1 MAVVRTPDARF
12 AGLPDWDFETRYTE
26 VDGGALGPLR
36 IAHAQAGPAD
46 GPVLL
51 LMHGEPSW
59 SYLYRKMI
67 PVLVAAGYRCLAPDL
82 VGFGR
87 SDKPTEQDDYSYAGH
102 VDWMLQWFRAQDL
115 SDVVLFCQD
124 WGGLIGLRLVTAMP
138 ERFAR
143 VCAANTS
150 LPTGE
155 GTVPPAFEAWRNFSQ
170 SVPDFDSG
178 FIVTG
183 GTVRGL
189 SDAER
194 AAYNAPY
201 PDDSFKA
208 GARRFPML
216 VPTSPEMDGAAE
228 NRAAWKVLEAFD
240 KPFLTLFGDSDFVT
254 RGAEKLLQARIPW
267 AAGQP
272 HRIIERAG
280 HFLQEDA
287 GAEIAGYLVEWLA

>member
-1 MAVVRTPDARF
+1 MAVVRTPDSRF
-12 AGLPDWDFETRYTE
+12 EGLQGWDFETRYTP
-26 VDGGALGPLR
+26 VDGGPLGPLR
-36 IAHAQAGPAD
+36 IAHAEAGPAD
-46 GPVLL
+46 GPVVL

-82 VGFGR
+82 IGFGR
-87 SDKPTEQDDYSYAGH
+87 SDKPTEQSDYSYAAH
-102 VDWMLQWFRAQDL
+102 VDWMLQWFRAQNL
-115 SDVVLFCQD
+115 SGVTLFCQD
-124 WGGLIGLRLVTAMP
+124 WGGLIGLRLVGAMP
-138 ERFAR
+138 EAFAR
-143 VCAANTS
+143 VCAANTF

-155 GTVPPAFEAWRNFSQ
+155 GKPSKAFEAWRSFSQ

-178 FIVTG
+178 FIVST

-189 SDAER
+189 SDEAR

-228 NRAAWKVLEAFD
+228 NREAWKVLEAFE

-254 RGAEKLLQARIPW
+254 LGAEKQLQARIPG
-267 AAGQP
+267 AKGQP

-287 GAEIAGYLVEWLA
+287 GEEIAAYLVEWGR